1 MRYALAM
8 DTKSQI
14 KQGLQW
20 GGVVWLAHL
29 VISSLVHIRA
39 VNPFYLPYLIP
50 GAAWVL
56 ALALA
61 WTRWSR
67 MAVALAMVAQAWAA
81 VAMTAGMDDL
91 GVILSAFMPRCLPV
105 LPLLFMAP
113 ERPRLT
119 IALALVG
126 RWRDAARTLS
136 GVRWPLVAMG
146 ILLLERTGWAS
157 LSTEWSSE
165 DAIRIPGQ
173 GILIAFVPPAVLFG
187 LAALPRLRWR
197 ATA

>member
-1 MRYALAM
+1 M
-8 DTKSQI
+8 DTKLQF

-20 GGVVWLAHL
+20 GGIAWLAHL
-29 VISSLVHIRA
+29 VISSLEHVRA
-39 VNPFYLPYLIP
+39 VNPFFLPYLIP
-50 GAAWVL
+50 GIAWAL

-67 MAVALAMVAQAWAA
+67 IAIALAVVAQAWAA
-81 VAMTAGMDDL
+81 VARTAGL
-91 GVILSAFMPRCLPV
+91 GEFGVTLSAFVPSCLPV

-119 IALALVG
+119 VALALVG
-126 RWRDAARTLS
+126 RWRDAARTLA
-136 GVRWPLVAMG
+136 GLRWPMVAMG
-146 ILLLERTGWAS
+146 VVLLERSGWAS
-157 LSTEWSSE
+157 LSTAWSSG
-165 DAIRIPGQ
+165 DSLRIPGQ

-187 LAALPRLRWR
+187 VAALPRLRWK